1 MKILFSISI
10 VIIVF
15 SLIACQED
23 KYPVESLPQ
32 SQAKTS
38 VIAETT
44 YVQQKPDWDWQGF
57 NMPQAIVVGNE
68 SFIYV
73 ADTYN
78 DRIVMLDIAGRV
90 IGYSQYIKQPV
101 SLAQDKRLQLL
112 VCASFD
118 TLLSGHSAP
127 TTFGALY
134 RLNLPAVN
142 HTISLATPRRVFFEP
157 ADSTRR
163 YTAVATLF
171 NNMYYVARTGPKNAL
186 TLIDRDDA
194 ILLFSKTDGLIT
206 PVTSGFSPDGTGLL
220 SIHYAT
226 SLATSS
232 PLSSTK
238 NVDFIFGQIEVPG
251 GVIPLLKVQWIQL
264 TIQGQTEGFAS
275 KYPSI
280 DPNIGI
286 TQINKF
292 MQPRGVVVD
301 PSGNLFVVD
310 SGTDSLYRFN
320 TRGIEQYSF
329 GGHHD
334 KYGRNLVEPYGVA
347 FFANTIF
354 IADRGSNRICR
365 FKLSIDME

>member
-1 MKILFSISI
+1 MKLIFSISI

-15 SLIACQED
+15 SLVACQVD

-32 SQAKTS
+32 SQATTG

-57 NMPQAIVVGNE
+57 NMPQAIIVGNE
-68 SFIYV
+68 PFIYV

-90 IGYSQYIKQPV
+90 IGYSQFIKRPIA
-101 SLAQDKRLQLL
+101 LAEDERLQLL

-118 TLLSGHSAP
+118 TLLAGHSAP

-142 HTISLATPRRVFFEP
+142 HAISMATPRRVFFEP

-163 YTAVATLF
+163 YTGVATLY
-171 NNMYYVARTGPKNAL
+171 NNMYYVARTGPKNDL

-194 ILLFSKTDGLIT
+194 IILFSKNDVLVT
-206 PVTSGFSPDGTGLL
+206 PVTTGFSPDGTGLL
-220 SIHYAT
+220 SIHYTT
-226 SLATSS
+226 SLATLS
-232 PLSSTK
+232 PTTK
-238 NVDFIFGQIEVPG
+238 AVDFIFGQVEVPG
-251 GVIPLLKVQWIQL
+251 GVVPLLKVQWIQL
-264 TIQGQTEGFAS
+264 TIQGQTEGYAS

-280 DPNIGI
+280 DPTIGI

-292 MQPRGVVVD
+292 MQPRGIVVD
-301 PSGNLFVVD
+301 QSGNLFVVD

-320 TRGIEQYSF
+320 TRGLEQYSF

-334 KYGRNLVEPYGVA
+334 KYGRNLVEPYGIA
-347 FFANTIF
+347 YYNYTIY
-354 IADRGSNRICR
+354 IADRGSNRVCR
-365 FKLSIDME
+365 FKLSTDME

>member
-1 MKILFSISI
+1 MKIIFSISI
-10 VIIVF
+10 VIVF
-15 SLIACQED
+15 SLIACQVD
-23 KYPVESLPQ
+23 KYPVENLPQ
-32 SQAKTS
+32 SQGQTS

-57 NMPQAIVVGNE
+57 NMPQAIIIGYE
-68 SFIYV
+68 PFIYV

-90 IGYSQYIKQPV
+90 IGYSQYIKRPI
-101 SLAQDKRLQLL
+101 SLAQDRRLQLL

-118 TLLSGHSAP
+118 TLLAGHIAP

-142 HTISLATPRRVFFEP
+142 HTISMATPGRVFFEP

-163 YTAVATLF
+163 YTAVATLY
-171 NNMYYVARTGPKNAL
+171 NDMYYVARTGPKNAL

-194 ILLFSKTDGLIT
+194 ILLFSKTDHLIT
-206 PVTSGFSPDGTGLL
+206 PVTTGLSPDGTGLL
-220 SIHYAT
+220 SIHYVT
-226 SLATSS
+226 SLAT
-232 PLSSTK
+232 LSSG
-238 NVDFIFGQIEVPG
+238 NGVDFIFGQVEVPG

-264 TIQGQTEGFAS
+264 TIQGQTEGYAS
-275 KYPSI
+275 KYHSI
-280 DPNIGI
+280 DPTIGI

-292 MQPRGVVVD
+292 MQPRGVAVD

-347 FFANTIF
+347 FYNYTIF

-365 FKLSIDME
+365 FKLSTDME

>member
-1 MKILFSISI
+1 MKILFSIGIIAI
-10 VIIVF
+10 VL
-15 SLIACQED
+15 SLVACQVD

-38 VIAETT
+38 VVSETT

-57 NMPQAIVVGNE
+57 NKPQAIIVGNE
-68 SFIYV
+68 PFIYV

-101 SLAQDKRLQLL
+101 SLAQDRRLQLL

-118 TLLSGHSAP
+118 TLLSGHIAP

-142 HTISLATPRRVFFEP
+142 HSISMATPRRVFFEP

-163 YTAVATLF
+163 YTAVATLWDDR
-171 NNMYYVARTGPKNAL
+171 YYVARTGPKNDL
-186 TLIDRDDA
+186 TMYDRDDA
-194 ILLFSKTDGLIT
+194 ILLFSKTDGFT
-206 PVTSGFSPDGTGLL
+206 GPVTTDFSPDGTGLL

-226 SLATSS
+226 SLAT
-232 PLSSTK
+232 LSSSE
-238 NVDFIFGQIEVPG
+238 DFIFGQVEVPG
-251 GVIPLLKVQWIQL
+251 GVVPLLKVQWIQHAVS
-264 TIQGQTEGFAS
+264 GQTRNYAS
-275 KYPSI
+275 KYTSI
-280 DPNIGI
+280 DPAIGI

-292 MQPRGVVVD
+292 MQPRGVAVD
-301 PSGNLFVVD
+301 PSNNLFVVD

-329 GGHHD
+329 GGHND

-347 FFANTIF
+347 WYNYTIY
-354 IADRGSNRICR
+354 IVDRGSNRICR
-365 FKLSIDME
+365 FKLSTDME

>member
-1 MKILFSISI
+1 MKTIFSVGI

-15 SLIACQED
+15 FLISCRED

-32 SQAKTS
+32 PQTKTS

-57 NMPQAIVVGNE
+57 NMPQAVIVGNE
-68 SFIYV
+68 PFIYV

-90 IGYSQYIKQPV
+90 IGYSQYIKRPV
-101 SLAQDKRLQLL
+101 SLAQDERLQLL

-118 TLLSGHSAP
+118 TLLSGHSTP
-127 TTFGALY
+127 TTFGALF

-142 HTISLATPRRVFFEP
+142 HTISLATPKRVFFEP
-157 ADSTRR
+157 ADSIRR
-163 YTAVATLF
+163 YTAVATLYDDK
-171 NNMYYVARTGPKNAL
+171 YYVARTGPKNAL

-206 PVTSGFSPDGTGLL
+206 PVTTGFSPDGTGLL

-226 SLATSS
+226 SLATVSS
-232 PLSSTK
+232 GK
-238 NVDFIFGQIEVPG
+238 AVDFIFGQVEVPG

-264 TIQGQTEGFAS
+264 TVQGQTEGYSS
-275 KYPSI
+275 KYASI
-280 DPNIGI
+280 DPDIGI

-292 MQPRGVVVD
+292 MQPRGVAIDV
-301 PSGNLFVVD
+301 SGNLFVVD
-310 SGTDSLYRFN
+310 SGNGQSLQ
-320 TRGIEQYSF
+320 I
-329 GGHHD
+329 
-334 KYGRNLVEPYGVA
+334 
-347 FFANTIF
+347 
-354 IADRGSNRICR
+354 
-365 FKLSIDME
+365 